1 MYGNRAA
8 ATAEI
13 LDHIDLIIP
22 GSDNR
27 RNWEETL
34 SKMSDKQFH
43 QFMCDLRD
51 EKTELSIVDPLF
63 SKDRAQVERN
73 KEIIKKLGGSFF
85 QRLVYTSAQTGR
97 KMLTP
102 FTYFVC
108 DVPMRRLAQ
117 MWEKKASIPKHNRAV
132 DELTD
137 QPTGES
143 KGSKLSYPELQMLG
157 AESLDNSIV
166 EMIHYRGGDEMG
178 FRAMNKLLTT
188 QGSVNMETLDRFS
201 GKVKSV
207 STLRNILLAMHLANT
222 L

>member
-8 ATAEI
+8 ATADI
-13 LDHIDLIIP
+13 LDNIDLIIP
-22 GSDNR
+22 GSNNR
-27 RNWEETL
+27 KIWEETL
-34 SKMSDKQFH
+34 SKMSDKEFH
-43 QFMCDLRD
+43 KFIDDLDTERR
-51 EKTELSIVDPLF
+51 ELSIVDPLF
-63 SKDRAQVERN
+63 AADRAQVEN
-73 KEIIKKLGGSFF
+73 NIEVMKKLGGSFF
-85 QRLVYTSAQTGR
+85 HRLVYTSAETGR

-102 FTYFVC
+102 FKYFVC
-108 DVPMRRLAQ
+108 DVPVRRLAQ
-117 MWEKKASIPKHNRAV
+117 MWEKKASIPKDNRAV

-137 QPTGES
+137 QPTGGS

-157 AESLDNSIV
+157 SEALDNSIV

-188 QGSVNMETLDRFS
+188 QGTVNLETLDRFS

-207 STLRNILLAMHLANT
+207 STLRNLLLAMHLSNT